1 MLFSVLDKYIPTRK
15 QHSGL
20 SWFSVAMLLSLA
32 LFFAPTALADII
44 VPAPIDP
51 VDPSD
56 PVVPVDPI
64 DPVDPVDPKVG
75 TPSPSKTLILQE
87 DTTADGLLQKC
98 MQQWKEGARD
108 EAVRCMQTVIE
119 ISPQSSAAYRAQTL
133 LSFTKIQ
140 PALIG
145 SANTATGN
153 GGKNGSA
160 TNNAWGNQGN
170 GGGIKPGRIEIAAL
184 SSLFGVWNGI
194 GLTIMLAQTFSMD
207 PSLSFLIAAASG
219 AGLGVALGF
228 AGFSIAENWDLS
240 EASSRLLASSLVWGS
255 VYGLYLIPSLSNFGS
270 VVPMVGAVLAGGYL
284 GAAGAGAVISLTELD
299 TAQVSMINTGGI
311 LGTFGG
317 ILLLVNFTELASSQ
331 PLFASAFLMAGT
343 TLGLVG
349 GGAAGQ
355 MLQYEW
361 GETLLC
367 DGGMLVGGLLGG
379 AASFAIANSTING
392 IDRGTARFL
401 LTSIPFAGA
410 LGGMVGTCAAV
421 SSWRGDR
428 GAPVW
433 RSDAKSDGKNEQKD
447 DAAPK
452 SSTDQKNQANKKQ
465 QNSALSSEAPRVTN
479 PRSLFVGVE

>member
-1 MLFSVLDKYIPTRK
+1 MLFSVLAKRISLQK
-15 QHSGL
+15 QQSGL

-32 LFFAPTALADII
+32 LFFAPTARADII

-56 PVVPVDPI
+56 PVVPVVPA
-64 DPVDPVDPKVG
+64 DPVAPADPTPANPVVPKLVM
-75 TPSPSKTLILQE
+75 PSPNKTLILQE
-87 DTTADGLLQKC
+87 DTTADVLLQKC

-108 EAVRCMQTVIE
+108 EAVRCMRMVME

-133 LSFTKIQ
+133 LTFTSVQ
-140 PALIG
+140 PAMMG
-145 SANTATGN
+145 TSNPATGN
-153 GGKNGSA
+153 N
-160 TNNAWGNQGN
+160 
-170 GGGIKPGRIEIAAL
+170 GIKPGRIEIAAL

-194 GLTIMLAQTFSMD
+194 GLTIMLAQTFSLD

-255 VYGLYLIPSLSNFGS
+255 VYGLYLIPSLINFGS
-270 VVPMVGAVLAGGYL
+270 TVPVVGAVLAGGYL

-317 ILLLVNFTELASSQ
+317 ILLLVNFSELTSSQ

-410 LGGMVGTCAAV
+410 LAGMVGTCAAV

-452 SSTDQKNQANKKQ
+452 SSTEKKNQANQKQ
-465 QNSALSSEAPRVTN
+465 QNSLLSPTPTSVTN